1 MKASEFVRKI
11 MSGYLWAN
19 LAAMALVVILLGL
32 GVRFGIDLYTHHG
45 EEIVVPD
52 IRHKAFSDASSVLED
67 VGLKVVVKDTGYV
80 KTLPPDCILEQAPA
94 AGEKVKSGRI
104 VYVTINSP
112 HTPTLT
118 LPDVIDNSSLR
129 EAMAK
134 LTSMG
139 FKLGPP
145 EYIAGEKDWVYGIT
159 VKGRHVVAGDRIS
172 VEETLVI
179 QVGNGL
185 RDAADSV
192 DYIDPVYPEEME
204 EAEEGEV
211 DEFEEVK
218 APPAAEPPAE
228 KPTAEKKGSGE

>member
-19 LAAMALVVILLGL
+19 LAAMALVVILLCL
-32 GVRFGIDLYTHHG
+32 GVKFGIDLYTHHG
-45 EEIVVPD
+45 EEIAVPNV
-52 IRHKAFSDASSVLED
+52 RHKVFSDASSVLED
-67 VGLKVVVKDTGYV
+67 VGLKVMVKDTGYV
-80 KTLPPDCILEQAPA
+80 KTLPPDCILEQTPAP
-94 AGEKVKSGRI
+94 GEKVKSGRT

-139 FKLGPP
+139 FKLGAP
-145 EYIAGEKDWVYGIT
+145 EYVAGEKDWVYGIT
-159 VKGRHVVAGDRIS
+159 VRGRHVVAGDKIS

-185 RDAADSV
+185 RDDDDSV

-204 EAEEGEV
+204 GIEEGEV

-218 APPAAEPPAE
+218 TPPAAEPPATPSTPE
-228 KPTAEKKGSGE
+228 RK

>member
-19 LAAMALVVILLGL
+19 LAAMAMVVVLLCL
-32 GVRFGIDLYTHHG
+32 GVKFGIDLYTHHG
-45 EEIVVPD
+45 EEIAVPD
-52 IRHKAFSDASSVLED
+52 VRHKAFSDASSVLED

-80 KTLPPDCILEQAPA
+80 KTLAPDCILDQTPAP
-94 AGEKVKSGRI
+94 GEKVKSGRI

-112 HTPTLT
+112 RTPTLT

-139 FKLGPP
+139 FKLGAP
-145 EYIAGEKDWVYGIT
+145 EYVTGEKDWVYGIT
-159 VKGRHVVAGDRIS
+159 VKGRHVVAGDKVS

-185 RDAADSV
+185 RSEDDPV
-192 DYIDPVYPEEME
+192 DYVDPISPEELE
-204 EAEEGEV
+204 NAENGEV
-211 DEFEEVK
+211 DEFEEVQN
-218 APPAAEPPAE
+218 PPMAEPSVRPSAS
-228 KPTAEKKGSGE
+228 EKK